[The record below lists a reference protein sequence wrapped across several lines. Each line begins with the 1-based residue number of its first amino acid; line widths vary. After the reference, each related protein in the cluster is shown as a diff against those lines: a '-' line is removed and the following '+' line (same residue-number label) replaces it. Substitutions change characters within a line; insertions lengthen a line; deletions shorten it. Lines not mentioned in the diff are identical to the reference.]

1 MDETTRGHT
10 TTFTR
15 AARTRRMLDRLSQGW
30 GYRDVASAEG
40 LSERRVRQI
49 VGEHVKRRQP
59 VDEETHAALQVERL
73 GFAVKIAGE
82 ALAKGDIRAI
92 APFIKAIDRLDAYQ
106 ARARKAAPPPQP
118 SREADALVM
127 KSLVDRIRRGV
138 EAEAAARSPDP
149 GAAPEPVI
157 ETQPSPPPIEPESPL
172 PPAAPPLAAAEP
184 ALSLAGPDGPL
195 AAAPPVALAEPA
207 PPLAG
212 PDGPLAVAAPPVA
225 LAEPSPALAVAAPPV
240 AAAEPAPPLAGPQG
254 PLDLAARLA
263 IEAELTPPA
272 PPPVAAPFARP
283 DMSNFAFSNYSPIF
297 WR

>member
-30 GYRDVASAEG
+30 SYRDVASAEG

-73 GFAVKIAGE
+73 GFAVKVAGE

-106 ARARKAAPPPQP
+106 ARARKAAPPPR

-127 KSLVDRIRRGV
+127 KSLVDRIRRGI
-138 EAEAAARSPDP
+138 EAEMAARSPDP
-149 GAAPEPVI
+149 AAAPEPVI
-157 ETQPSPPPIEPESPL
+157 ETQLSPPPIEPESL
-172 PPAAPPLAAAEP
+172 APAAPPLAAAEP
-184 ALSLAGPDGPL
+184 A
-195 AAAPPVALAEPA
+195 
-207 PPLAG
+207 PPLAE
-212 PDGPLAVAAPPVA
+212 PDGPLAVAPPPAVEAGLNPPSASDMVAPPF
-225 LAEPSPALAVAAPPV
+225 P
-240 AAAEPAPPLAGPQG
+240 
-254 PLDLAARLA
+254 
-263 IEAELTPPA
+263 
-272 PPPVAAPFARP
+272 RP
-283 DMSNFAFSNYSPIF
+283 RVVDFTLPNFSTYF